1 MRRLLDIKDV
11 IEWIRRRRIR
21 FINARRVARNFKV
34 SPKVAGY
41 TLRRLKELGYL
52 KVYNRRKGR
61 FIVYK
66 VSDTVFRQ

>member
-11 IEWIRRRRIR
+11 IEWIRKQRLR

-34 SPKVAGY
+34 SSKVAGY
-41 TLRRLKELGYL
+41 TLRKLRDLGYL

-66 VSDTVFRQ
+66 VSEVVFRQ

>member
-1 MRRLLDIKDV
+1 MRHLLDIKEV
-11 IEWIRRRRIR
+11 IEWIRRQRIR

-34 SPKVAGY
+34 SSKVAGY

-66 VSDTVFRQ
+66 VSDAVFRQ